1 MRDLLVDDAEA
12 FFSTASLPQRPP
24 LPTLAADASARQI
37 IRSVYENSEGLV
49 VGEAHSQLGSKQ
61 FLIENMALLKQQ
73 KVRVLYMEHLM
84 TDFQQAD
91 LDLFNQ
97 TGQMPQALK
106 TYVTDL
112 DRGWHTDPAQRYTFM
127 QVLRSAQKQG
137 IRIQAIDCMASY
149 RQAWMGPDHPRF
161 ARR

>member
-1 MRDLLVDDAEA
+1 M
-12 FFSTASLPQRPP
+12 
-24 LPTLAADASARQI
+24 
-37 IRSVYENSEGLV
+37 

-97 TGQMPQALK
+97 TGQMPRHSRP
-106 TYVTDL
+106 T
-112 DRGWHTDPAQRYTFM
+112 
-127 QVLRSAQKQG
+127 
-137 IRIQAIDCMASY
+137 
-149 RQAWMGPDHPRF
+149 
-161 ARR
+161 